1 MLNPEFKK
9 ENLDCVIIKGK
20 NHTNTHSTSG
30 FFQLF
35 VINFIGFSR

>member
-1 MLNPEFKK
+1 MINPEFKK
-9 ENLDCVIIKGK
+9 ENFICVIIKEK
-20 NHTNTHSTSG
+20 ITQTHTPLQD